1 MKMGRQKYKNVY
13 AIYKG
18 DMFLAEGTIKE
29 LAKELNIKEKT
40 AKWYT
45 SKPCRRRAELND
57 NLRFAIYVGKEN
69 EL

>member
-40 AKWYT
+40 ARWYT
-45 SKPCRRRAELND
+45 KKSCRRRAELND
-57 NLRFAIYVGKEN
+57 KLRFAIYVGKEN